1 MALFCCEAVT
11 DMWPLV
17 PYCRRRGSSISCSR
31 HAASL
36 VVDLPPGS
44 AARASLGCGR
54 CARRVAPVVV
64 RRRRGPWS
72 GAESAQDGASR
83 SCARG
88 LPLPTPGLPSRSS
101 MRGRSAASA
110 ASRPLPPASWP
121 TALRVRRRTSS
132 RISRL
137 IPCVSSSGRVIPHR
151 RWRRRSPSSGSS
163 RAGRSFVGHAPRAG
177 RRRWG
182 SRNAEGTS
190 ATSSP
195 RTESRRSVSPSS
207 TTSTRRGRP

>member
-1 MALFCCEAVT
+1 
-11 DMWPLV
+11 MWPLV

-31 HAASL
+31 RAASP
-36 VVDLPPGS
+36 VVDLPPAS
-44 AARASLGCGR
+44 ATRASLRSGR

-121 TALRVRRRTSS
+121 TRSHVRRRTSS

-137 IPCVSSSGRVIPHR
+137 ISCASSSGRVIPHR
-151 RWRRRSPSSGSS
+151 RWRRSSPRGGSS
-163 RAGRSFVGHAPRAG
+163 RAGRSCVGHARRVG
-177 RRRWG
+177 RPPWG
-182 SRNAEGTS
+182 SPSAEGTFV
-190 ATSSP
+190 TSSP
-195 RTESRRSVSPSS
+195 RTKSRRSVSPSS
-207 TTSTRRGRP
+207 TMSTRRGRP